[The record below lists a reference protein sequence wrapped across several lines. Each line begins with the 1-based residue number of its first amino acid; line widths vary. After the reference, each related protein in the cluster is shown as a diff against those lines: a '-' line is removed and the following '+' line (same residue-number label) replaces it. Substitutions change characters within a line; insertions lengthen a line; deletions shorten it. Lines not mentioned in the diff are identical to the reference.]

1 MGFKDYQAAM
11 SGPIKRKPIRPYN
24 LSSVIGAL
32 ITGDTKLGRPDVN
45 LDEFASSL
53 PKEIASVWDT
63 LTPAQ
68 KRAVINDSEWYKED
82 NDYTN
87 FWGLVGDKYTFDSQA
102 LLDELSSIS
111 QMQADYAAVGDAPVY
126 QDYLDAA
133 RDAANAQVTELMK
146 PADELLAQAKTR
158 YETDLAN
165 ISNDYT
171 NLRRNLVTQQYQ
183 NNAQLMDTLSSNL
196 DRNRRNAL
204 EAGASAGIRIAE
216 NINTLLSVQNKQ
228 SAAAMNTANQ
238 LSQMMIDQRAQERGA
253 YDTYSKA
260 QSDHMNRKQELTLG
274 AEDRAVNTASTN
286 YNAAQNSYDRKLSD
300 VDSKYAGTNLYDY
313 RGMFKSNNTSKYGS

>member
-1 MGFKDYQAAM
+1 MDPLTLATIVGVLAAA
-11 SGPIKRKPIRPYN
+11 
-24 LSSVIGAL
+24 GA
-32 ITGDTKLGRPDVN
+32 GAAGAASQNGRPDIN
-45 LDEFASSL
+45 LDSVESIL
-53 PKEIASVWDT
+53 PKEVIPLWNNLT
-63 LTPAQ
+63 LAQ
-68 KRAVINDSEWYKED
+68 KRAIINDSAWYKET
-82 NDYTN
+82 NDGSN
-87 FWGLVGDKYTFDSQA
+87 LWGLFGDKYTFDSQA

-228 SAAAMNTANQ
+228 SAAAMDTANQ
-238 LSQMMIDQRAQERGA
+238 LSQMMIDQRAQERGV

-260 QSDHMNRKQELTLG
+260 QSDHMNRKQELTLS
-274 AEDRAVNTASTN
+274 AEDRAVNSANTN
-286 YNAAQNSYDRKLSD
+286 YNAAQSAYDRKLSD

>member
-1 MGFKDYQAAM
+1 MDPISIALLAGAIASATGAA
-11 SGPIKRKPIRPYN
+11 SFAA
-24 LSSVIGAL
+24 SQS
-32 ITGDTKLGRPDVN
+32 GRPDVD
-45 LDEFASSL
+45 LDKFALSL
-53 PKEIASVWDT
+53 PAEVLPVWNT

-68 KRAVINDSEWYKED
+68 KRAIVNDSAWYEKD
-82 NDYTN
+82 NDFTN
-87 FWGLVGDKYTFDSQA
+87 LFGLFGDRYAFDSQA

-171 NLRRNLVTQQYQ
+171 NLRRNLITQQYQ

-228 SAAAMNTANQ
+228 SAAAMDTANQ
-238 LSQMMIDQRAQERGA
+238 LSKMMIDQRAQERGVQ
-253 YDTYSKA
+253 DTYTAA
-260 QSDHMNRKQELTLG
+260 QRDHMNRKQELTLG

-286 YNAAQNSYDRKLSD
+286 YNAAQSSYDRKLSD